1 MSKPFFAILR
11 ALIALAIGAL
21 LIANPI
27 DATKIIVVL
36 IGVLFLLIGI
46 VSLIYNV
53 RAVRALKAADIEQ
66 AAQFP
71 LTSVGCI
78 LFGLV
83 LALMPAAF
91 IQISMYILGAFL
103 ILAGAFQ
110 IANFRAF
117 AKTIATPTIFYV
129 VSALI
134 MLAGIFIFINPIIS
148 ASLPVIVLGV
158 SFLVYGAMEIVVSI
172 QAHIALRRISKAEK
186 AAAEQ
191 QPAASTDSDET
202 KEYIT
207 FDDED
212 KE

>member
-11 ALIALAIGAL
+11 ALTALAIGAL
-21 LIANPI
+21 LIANPAS
-27 DATKIIVVL
+27 ATMIIVVL

-53 RAVRALKAADIEQ
+53 KAVRAVRADDVEQ
-66 AAQFP
+66 ATQFP

-83 LALMPAAF
+83 LALMPSAF

-110 IANFRAF
+110 IVNFRAF
-117 AKTIATPTIFYV
+117 SKTIATPTVFYV
-129 VSALI
+129 VSVLI

-148 ASLPVIVLGV
+148 ASLPVVVLGV
-158 SFLVYGAMEIVVSI
+158 SFLVYGLMEIVVSV

-186 AAAEQ
+186 AERAEQ
-191 QPAASTDSDET
+191 AEASPDGGET

-207 FDDED
+207 FDGEGN
-212 KE
+212 E